1 MWRTQMG
8 FKTRYDGR
16 VFYTDDKKVV
26 TKNYS
31 SKYEFI
37 DHIRNC
43 WTFGWKSDL
52 LHKKEEWWGSLDFY
66 YAYVLF

>member
-1 MWRTQMG
+1 MG

-43 WTFGWKSDL
+43 
-52 LHKKEEWWGSLDFY
+52 
-66 YAYVLF
+66 